1 VITYLL
7 KTGQPIRRHRGAKGC
22 VNSLDVTNSSRELI
36 VTGGDDGKVRV
47 WDVEEKEP
55 VETIE
60 LGYPITA
67 VAWSA
72 DGQQVFIA
80 GLDNDVHVC
89 TFRTIL
95 PFPSICTYSLSGRR
109 TTSVQKRSRIRCAV
123 IPIPLPHSPCLLMV
137 PISSLSE
144 TTPRLVSGM
153 SVRSRQ

>member
-1 VITYLL
+1 MLMMLSQYGVLKPPTPKSTPLSILFSRVSGQDQRLYASFSCGSVITYLL

-22 VNSLDVTNSSRELI
+22 VNSLDVTTTSRELI

-89 TFRTIL
+89 FD
-95 PFPSICTYSLSGRR
+95 
-109 TTSVQKRSRIRCAV
+109 
-123 IPIPLPHSPCLLMV
+123 
-137 PISSLSE
+137 
-144 TTPRLVSGM
+144 
-153 SVRSRQ
+153 